1 MRVAQSKKKRSF
13 RSPKRQ
19 AENAVRRVMALGT
32 PRHGNKEDGKIH
44 SLGTARTYQGHLKL
58 TAEWL
63 KTTGHTAGLDHMT
76 TDQAQAYLIFRSE
89 SVGQKTLDLDRHAMR
104 ILPAVKQ
111 EVLVREK
118 TQVKPTAKKSLSAR
132 SRAYTDD
139 QRGLVRESLAPRHQ
153 LASEIILAAGLRTV
167 EMLTIRPLAEQP
179 ASTHREWNPER
190 YYGREDFIRYSVIG
204 KGGLIREVALPPA
217 LADKLEAQ
225 RRDASVT
232 RMDRG
237 VGYQSYY
244 DLPGGTTLTNSWSKA
259 SNHELGWSTGIHGL
273 RHNYAQ
279 NRMDELQ
286 MRGFYYSDALAIIS
300 QEMGHFRPD
309 ITEVYLR

>member
-1 MRVAQSKKKRSF
+1 MRVAQSNKKRSF

-76 TDQAQAYLIFRSE
+76 TDQAQAYLKFRSE

-104 ILPAVKQ
+104 ILPAVKR

-118 TQVKPTAKKSLSAR
+118 TQVKLTAKKNLSAR

-190 YYGREDFIRYSVIG
+190 YYGRENFIRYSVIG

-244 DLPGGTTLTNSWSKA
+244 DLPGGTTLTNSWSEA
-259 SNHELGWSTGIHGL
+259 SNFELGWSNGIHGL

-279 NRMDELQ
+279 DRMDELQ
-286 MRGFYYSDALAIIS
+286 MRGFYYSDALAIVS

>member
-1 MRVAQSKKKRSF
+1 MKMKRSF
-13 RSPKRQ
+13 RSPKKQ

-44 SLGTARTYQGHLKL
+44 SLGTARTYRQHLKL
-58 TAEWL
+58 AAEWL

-76 TDQAQAYLIFRSE
+76 SDQAQAYLKFRSVG
-89 SVGQKTLDLDRHAMR
+89 VGQKTLDLDRHAMCV
-104 ILPAVKQ
+104 LPAVNR
-111 EVLVREK
+111 EVLAREK
-118 TQVKPTAKKSLSAR
+118 TRVKPTAKICLSAR
-132 SRAYTDD
+132 SRTYTGD
-139 QRGLVRESLAPRHQ
+139 QRGLIRESLAPRHQ
-153 LASEIILAAGLRTV
+153 LASEIILAAGLRAV

-190 YYGREDFIRYSVIG
+190 YYGREDFIRYSVVG

-217 LADKLEAQ
+217 LAQKLEAQ
-225 RRDASVT
+225 RRDEPVT

-237 VGYQSYY
+237 VRYQSYY

-259 SNHELGWSTGIHGL
+259 SNFELGWSNGIHGL

-279 NRMDELQ
+279 DRMDELQ
-286 MRGFYYSDALAIIS
+286 MRGFYYSDALAIVS
-300 QEMGHFRPD
+300 QELGHFRPD